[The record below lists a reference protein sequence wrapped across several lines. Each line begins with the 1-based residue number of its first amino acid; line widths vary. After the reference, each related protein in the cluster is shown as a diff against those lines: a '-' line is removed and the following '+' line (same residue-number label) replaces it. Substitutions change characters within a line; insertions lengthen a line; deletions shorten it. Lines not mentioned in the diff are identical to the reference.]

1 MSDGRDGLQL
11 LMRDH
16 RQIERLYDAF
26 HRTRAAD
33 AQARYR
39 VAHLLCFRM
48 AAHSLLETQLFYPML
63 REAGVDAEFIDE
75 AIIEQVLLEE
85 IVSGIV
91 RGGPHASDAEHRVHM
106 LGQLAREHVWS
117 QEREVFPYAQIVRVD
132 AEKLAEQLEQ
142 LSERANTHVLRQL
155 AAVRA
160 ARPAEEARRAG
171 EAAADAR
178 RRGPG

>member
-1 MSDGRDGLQL
+1 MPDGRDGLKL

-26 HRTRAAD
+26 HRTPVGDAA
-33 AQARYR
+33 ARYR

-48 AAHSLLETQLFYPML
+48 AAHSLLETQLLFPML
-63 REAGVDAEFIDE
+63 REAGVDTDFIDE

-91 RGGPHASDAEHRVHM
+91 RGGPHGDVENRVHM
-106 LGQLAREHVWS
+106 LGQLAREHVWV

-132 AEKLAEQLEQ
+132 SEKLGEQIEQLT
-142 LSERANTHVLRQL
+142 ERANTHVLRQL

-160 ARPAEEARRAG
+160 ARPADTVR
-171 EAAADAR
+171 EAAAETR
-178 RRGPG
+178 RRGGG

>member
-1 MSDGRDGLQL
+1 MPDGRDGLKL

-26 HRTRAAD
+26 HRTPVGDAA
-33 AQARYR
+33 ARYR

-48 AAHSLLETQLFYPML
+48 AAHSLLETQLLFPML
-63 REAGVDAEFIDE
+63 REAGVETDFIDE

-91 RGGPHASDAEHRVHM
+91 RGGPHGSDVENRVHM
-106 LGQLAREHVWS
+106 LGQLAREHVWV

-132 AEKLAEQLEQ
+132 SEKLGEQLEQ
-142 LSERANTHVLRQL
+142 LTERANTHVLRQL

-160 ARPAEEARRAG
+160 ARPVDTPR
-171 EAAADAR
+171 EAAAETR
-178 RRGPG
+178 RRGGA

>member
-1 MSDGRDGLQL
+1 MPDGRDGLKL

-26 HRTRAAD
+26 HRTPQGD

-48 AAHSLLETQLFYPML
+48 AAHSLLETQLLFPML
-63 REAGVDAEFIDE
+63 REAGVETDFIDE

-91 RGGPHASDAEHRVHM
+91 RGGPQGGEMENRVHM
-106 LGQLAREHVWS
+106 LGQLAREHVWG
-117 QEREVFPYAQIVRVD
+117 QERELFPYAQIVRVD
-132 AEKLAEQLEQ
+132 NEKLCEQLEQ
-142 LSERANTHVLRQL
+142 LTERANTHVLRQL

-160 ARPAEEARRAG
+160 ARPAEVRHAG
-171 EAAADAR
+171 EAAAETR
-178 RRGPG
+178 RRDPE

>member
-1 MSDGRDGLQL
+1 MPDGRDGLKL

-26 HRTRAAD
+26 HRTPVGDAA
-33 AQARYR
+33 ARYR

-48 AAHSLLETQLFYPML
+48 AAHSLLETQLLFPML
-63 REAGVDAEFIDE
+63 REAGVDTDFIDE

-91 RGGPHASDAEHRVHM
+91 RGGPHGSDLENRVHM
-106 LGQLAREHVWS
+106 LGQLAREHVWV

-132 AEKLAEQLEQ
+132 SEKLGEQLEQ
-142 LSERANTHVLRQL
+142 LTERANTHVLRQL

-160 ARPAEEARRAG
+160 ARPADAVR
-171 EAAADAR
+171 EAAAETR
-178 RRGPG
+178 RRGGG

>member
-1 MSDGRDGLQL
+1 MPDGRDGLKV

-26 HRTRAAD
+26 HRTPQND

-48 AAHSLLETQLFYPML
+48 AAHSLLETQLLFPML
-63 REAGVDAEFIDE
+63 REAGVDTDFIDE

-91 RGGPHASDAEHRVHM
+91 RGGPNGSELENRVHM
-106 LGQLAREHVWS
+106 LGQLAREHVWV

-132 AEKLAEQLEQ
+132 SEKLGEQLEQ
-142 LSERANTHVLRQL
+142 LTERANTHVLRQL

-160 ARPAEEARRAG
+160 ARPADVKR
-171 EAAADAR
+171 EAAAEVR
-178 RRGPG
+178 RRDPE

>member
-1 MSDGRDGLQL
+1 MPDARDGLKI

-26 HRTRAAD
+26 HRTSQHDAA
-33 AQARYR
+33 ARYR
-39 VAHLLCFRM
+39 VAHLLSFRM
-48 AAHSLLETQLFYPML
+48 AAHSLLETQLLFPML
-63 REAGVDAEFIDE
+63 REAGVDSDFIDE

-91 RGGPHASDAEHRVHM
+91 RGGPQGADLENRVHM
-106 LGQLAREHVWS
+106 LGQLAREHVWV

-132 AEKLAEQLEQ
+132 SQKLGEQLEQ
-142 LSERANTHVLRQL
+142 LAERANTHVLRQL

-160 ARPAEEARRAG
+160 ARPADAAPEAAAEEARRRGAG
-171 EAAADAR
+171 
-178 RRGPG
+178 

>member
-1 MSDGRDGLQL
+1 MPETRDGLKF

-16 RQIERLYDAF
+16 RQIERLYDAW
-26 HRTRAAD
+26 HRTPPGD

-48 AAHSLLETQLFYPML
+48 AAHSLLETQLLYPML
-63 REAGVDAEFIDE
+63 REAGVDSEVIDE

-91 RGGPHASDAEHRVHM
+91 RGGPHASDLENRMHM
-106 LGQLAREHVWS
+106 LGQLAREHVWT
-117 QEREVFPYAQIVRVD
+117 QDREVFPCAQIVRVD
-132 AEKLAEQLEQ
+132 GEKLGEQLEQ
-142 LSERANTHVLRQL
+142 LTERANTHVLRQL

-160 ARPAEEARRAG
+160 ARVAETRPAA
-171 EAAADAR
+171 
-178 RRGPG
+178 